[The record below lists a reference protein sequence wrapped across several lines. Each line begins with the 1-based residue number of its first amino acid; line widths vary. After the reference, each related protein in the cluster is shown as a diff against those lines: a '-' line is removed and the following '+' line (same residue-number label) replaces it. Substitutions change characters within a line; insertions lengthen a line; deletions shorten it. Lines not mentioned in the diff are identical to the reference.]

1 MEMRRTVITGLGTV
15 NPLAN
20 NMPDFWQ
27 AACRGTSAV
36 GQISR
41 FDVSTYRTRI
51 AAEVKNFKPD
61 EILGAKQAKRLDRY
75 AQYGLVAAME
85 AVKDAGI
92 DPANGNPGK
101 TAVVVGTGIGGM
113 EVFEEESIKLQHV
126 GPGRVSPFFVPRIM
140 PNAAAAAISIHFGV
154 TGPCLSVSSACA
166 SAADAIS
173 TARDLIRTGRSDVVI
188 TGGAEAPITPLG
200 LAGFCAARSLS
211 ERNDAPTEASRP
223 FDRGRDGF
231 VLGEGAGILVLE
243 EYHHALRRGARI
255 YCEIIGCGQTAD
267 AHHMTAPNP
276 SGAGAAEAMRAAME
290 DAQVEPGEI
299 RYLNAHATSTELGD
313 AAEAMAIR
321 TAFGEKASD
330 RLSIS
335 CTKSLIGHLCGA
347 SGSVAAA
354 VIAMSI
360 RDGVIHP
367 TLNFDDPT
375 DEWLKRTIHR
385 TSIDEK
391 VRVGMLNSFGFGGH
405 NSSIILSDVE
415 N

>member
-1 MEMRRTVITGLGTV
+1 MEMRRAVITGLGTV

-20 NMPDFWQ
+20 NMPDFWKAVCDGQ
-27 AACRGTSAV
+27 SAV
-36 GQISR
+36 GRISR
-41 FDVSTYRTRI
+41 FDASNYRTRI
-51 AAEVKNFKPD
+51 AAEVKNFQPD
-61 EILGAKQAKRLDRY
+61 EILGGKQAKRLDRY
-75 AQYGLVAAME
+75 AQYGLVAAIE
-85 AVKDAGI
+85 ALKDAGL
-92 DPANGNPGK
+92 DPTSGDPRRA
-101 TAVVVGTGIGGM
+101 AVVVGTGIGGM

-154 TGPCLSVSSACA
+154 TGPCFSVSSACA

-173 TARDLIRTGRSDVVI
+173 TARDLIRTGRSDIVI

-211 ERNDAPTEASRP
+211 ERNDAPTQASRP

-243 EYHHALRRGARI
+243 DYEHALHRGARI
-255 YCEIIGCGQTAD
+255 YCEIVGYGQTAD

-276 SGAGAAEAMRAAME
+276 SGAGAAEAMRAAMQ
-290 DAQVEPGEI
+290 DAHVMPEQIPYI
-299 RYLNAHATSTELGD
+299 NAHATSTELGD
-313 AAEAMAIR
+313 AAEATAIR
-321 TAFGEKASD
+321 TAFGERAAD

-367 TLNFDDPT
+367 TLNFDEPSE
-375 DEWLKRTIHR
+375 EWLKKTVH
-385 TSIDEK
+385 TSPVDEK
-391 VRVGMLNSFGFGGH
+391 IRMGMLNSFGFGGH
-405 NSSIILSDVE
+405 NSSIILAAVE